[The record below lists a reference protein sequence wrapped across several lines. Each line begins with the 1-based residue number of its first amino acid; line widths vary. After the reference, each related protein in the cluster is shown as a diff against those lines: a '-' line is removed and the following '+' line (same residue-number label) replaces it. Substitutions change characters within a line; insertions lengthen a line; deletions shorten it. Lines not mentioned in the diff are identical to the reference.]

1 MDFSHYLTPL
11 FNPKN
16 IAVIGASQRPSSVGT
31 VLWKHIQK
39 ARNLN
44 VFPVNPKYKTLEN
57 WHCYP
62 SLDEISD
69 HIDLAVVA
77 TPPSTYK
84 KVVESCQKSK
94 VSAILFSGGYPRSTL
109 TKEILEKVQEAADS
123 GILILGP
130 HSLGFLRPTLNLNAS
145 FMTDVPK
152 MGNIGLISQ
161 SPGLSNAIVQNV
173 TAANGGFS
181 CIIDP
186 GIETILTTADF
197 VSFLA
202 ADQRTECI
210 ALYIESFKDPRRLLT
225 AISAAVQTK
234 PVLILKGGRSK
245 NSADVV
251 IRNNGLGQDR
261 FAVMERALIK
271 AGAIIVDTLQQLNE
285 AIQAFM
291 YRRSLMVGDLYA
303 IGNSKGID
311 TLLADHADFAELK
324 LAQVE
329 PKISKQITE
338 KFELPHPF
346 FNPLNLGL
354 LMTPDKIAELLAT
367 VLALE
372 DCAAVLLTLTGNQVQ
387 EPLQTAKAILPV
399 IQKSPKMVIS
409 VWLGGEDTDKAI
421 RFLNQ
426 NGLPAF
432 DNIRAGTDALV
443 FMKAFSSM
451 EERKRTV
458 LSDTPPLSSEF
469 FAPVRKIVQKALKE
483 KRNLLYENET
493 KRLLASIGFKTA
505 PCLFAGSIGEAEQA
519 AEALGYPVAMK
530 IRVDGVLSKSDSGGV
545 IIGINNSR
553 ELSSAWNAMQ
563 IRSETLLL
571 SPEDFSVVI
580 EKSLPTMDG
589 REIRMGIKRA
599 SQYGP
604 IVYVGVGGLYGEI
617 VCSDASSFVPVSLHD
632 ARAMLTESAFSALF
646 GRYKGLSKV
655 DIQEVASMLV
665 KLSQLA
671 EAVPCLRNLE
681 IDPLLVGSKE
691 SIVLDAY
698 ATISEEDGQPDTH
711 DGHLIFP
718 GVLTAE
724 PELIE
729 GRFGALMLR
738 PAHHSDHAMYRSYL
752 DNLSDHSR
760 RLRFHGAAKVSDS
773 AVLNTIT
780 YNKDRTFTIF
790 AVDKHP
796 TPPAIRAEAT
806 FSLLPNGKDA
816 EFGISVADEWQ
827 GKGLSSFLM
836 NKLEDEARR
845 RNIRYLF
852 GYVLKDNLGMDGM
865 MKKRGYEFEPDPS
878 DPHVNLFKLDVSKK

>member
-16 IAVIGASQRPSSVGT
+16 IAVIGASHRPSSVGT
-31 VLWKHIQK
+31 TLWNHIQK

-44 VFPVNPKYKTLEN
+44 VFPVNPKYKTIEN
-57 WHCYP
+57 WHCFP
-62 SLDEISD
+62 SLDDIPE
-69 HIDLAVVA
+69 HIDLAVVT

-84 KVVESCQKSK
+84 KVVESCQENQ
-94 VSAILFSGGYPRSTL
+94 VSAILFSGGYPRSNL

-152 MGNIGLISQ
+152 RGNIGLISQ

-173 TAANGGFS
+173 SAANGGFS

-186 GIETILTTADF
+186 GIETVLTTADF

-202 ADQRTECI
+202 TDQQTECI
-210 ALYIESFKDPRRLLT
+210 ALYIESFKNPRKLLT
-225 AISAAVQTK
+225 AISHAVQSK

-245 NSADVV
+245 SSADVV
-251 IRNNGLGQDR
+251 IRNNGLVQDK

-291 YRRSLMVGDLYA
+291 YRRSLMSGDLYA
-303 IGNSKGID
+303 IGNSKGVD
-311 TLLADHADFAELK
+311 TLLADHADFAALK

-329 PKISKQITE
+329 PQTSKEITE
-338 KFELPHPF
+338 KFDLPHPF
-346 FNPLNLGL
+346 FNPLNLGM
-354 LMTPDKIAELLAT
+354 LMPPDKIAELLAT
-367 VLALE
+367 VLDLE
-372 DCAAVLLTLTGNQVQ
+372 DCSTVLLTLTGSQQQ
-387 EPLQTAKAILPV
+387 EPIQTAKAILPV

-409 VWLGGEDTDKAI
+409 VWLGGEDAKDAI
-421 RFLNQ
+421 RFLHQ

-443 FMKAFSSM
+443 FMKTFSSL
-451 EERKRTV
+451 EERKKQ
-458 LSDTPPLSSEF
+458 LLLDLPPLSTEF

-519 AEALGYPVAMK
+519 ADALGYPVAMK

-545 IIGINNSR
+545 IVGINNNR
-553 ELSSAWNAMQ
+553 ELISAWNAMQ
-563 IRSETLLL
+563 VRSETLLL

-580 EKSLPTMDG
+580 EKSLSTMDG

-599 SQYGP
+599 SHFGP
-604 IVYVGVGGLYGEI
+604 VVYVGVGGLYGEI

-632 ARAMLTESAFSALF
+632 ARTMLSESSFSTLF
-646 GRYKGLSKV
+646 GRYKGLPK
-655 DIQEVASMLV
+655 INIEEVASMLV

-671 EAVPCLRNLE
+671 EAVPSLRNLE

-698 ATISEEDGQPDTH
+698 ATISEEAGQSDTH
-711 DGHLIFP
+711 DQHLIFP
-718 GVLTAE
+718 GDLTTE

-738 PAHHSDHAMYRSYL
+738 PAHHSDHAMYRNYV
-752 DNLSDHSR
+752 DNLSDQSR
-760 RLRFHGAAKVSDS
+760 RLRFHGTSKVSDS
-773 AVLNTIT
+773 AVLNTLT
-780 YNKDRTFTIF
+780 YNKDRIYLIF

-796 TPPAIRAEAT
+796 ISPAIRAEAT
-806 FSLLPNGKDA
+806 FSILPNGKDA
-816 EFGISVADEWQ
+816 EFGISVSDEWQ
-827 GKGLSSFLM
+827 GKGISSFLM
-836 NKLEDEARR
+836 KKLEDEARR
-845 RNIRYLF
+845 RSIRYLF
-852 GYVLKDNLGMDGM
+852 GYVLKDNLGMEGM
-865 MKKRGYEFEPDPS
+865 MKKRGYEFEPDPT

>member
-31 VLWKHIQK
+31 VLWNHVQK

-44 VFPVNPKYKTLEN
+44 VFPVNPKYKTLGN
-57 WHCYP
+57 WHCFP
-62 SLDEISD
+62 SLDDIPD
-69 HIDLAVVA
+69 PIDLAVVC
-77 TPPSTYK
+77 TPPSTY
-84 KVVESCQKSK
+84 QKIVDACRK
-94 VSAILFSGGYPRSTL
+94 NHVSAILFSGGYPRSTL
-109 TKEILEKVQEAADS
+109 TAEVLEKIQKAEEA

-130 HSLGFLRPTLNLNAS
+130 HSLGFLRPTINLNAS
-145 FMTDVPK
+145 FMTIVPK
-152 MGNIGLISQ
+152 RGNIGLISQ

-173 TAANGGFS
+173 SAANGGFS

-186 GIETILTTADF
+186 GIETTLTTADY

-202 ADQRTECI
+202 TDQSTECI
-210 ALYIESFKDPRRLLT
+210 ALYLESFKDPRRLLT
-225 AISAAVQTK
+225 AISGAVQSK

-251 IRNNGLGQDR
+251 IRNNGLGQDKH
-261 FAVMERALIK
+261 AVMERALIK

-291 YRRSLMVGDLYA
+291 YRRTLMNGDLYA
-303 IGNSKGID
+303 IGNSKGVD
-311 TLLADHADFAELK
+311 TLLADHADFAKLK

-329 PKISKQITE
+329 PKTSKQITE
-338 KFELPHPF
+338 KFDLPHPF

-354 LMTPDKIAELLAT
+354 LMPPDKIAELLAT
-367 VLALE
+367 VLDLE
-372 DCAAVLLTLTGNQVQ
+372 DCSAVLLTLTGNPLQ
-387 EPLQTAKAILPV
+387 EPLETARALLPV

-443 FMKAFSSM
+443 FMKTFSSI
-451 EERKRTV
+451 EERKQQL
-458 LSDTPPLSSEF
+458 LSDLPPLNSEF

-493 KRLLASIGFKTA
+493 KRLLASVGFKTA

-530 IRVDGVLSKSDSGGV
+530 IRVDGVLSKSDAGGV
-545 IIGINNSR
+545 IVGINNSR
-553 ELSSAWNAMQ
+553 ELASAWNAMQ
-563 IRSETLLL
+563 IRSESLLL

-580 EKSLPTMDG
+580 EKSLSTMDG

-599 SQYGP
+599 SLFGP

-617 VCSDASSFVPVSLHD
+617 ACSDASNFVPVSLHD
-632 ARAMLTESAFSALF
+632 ARAMLSESSFSALF
-646 GRYKGLSKV
+646 GRYKGLAKI
-655 DIQEVASMLV
+655 DIEDVASMLV

-671 EAVPCLRNLE
+671 EAVPSLRNLE

-691 SIVLDAY
+691 SVVLDAY
-698 ATISEEDGQPDTH
+698 ATISEEESSYDR
-711 DGHLIFP
+711 HLIFP
-718 GVLTAE
+718 GDLTSE

-738 PAHHSDHAMYRSYL
+738 PAQHSDHAMYRTYL
-752 DNLSDHSR
+752 DGMSEQSR
-760 RLRFHGAAKVSDS
+760 RLRFHGASRVSET
-773 AVLNTIT
+773 AVLNTLT
-780 YNKDRTFTIF
+780 YNKDQTYTIF

-816 EFGISVADEWQ
+816 EFGISVSDEWQ

-836 NKLEDEARR
+836 KKLEDEARR

-865 MKKRGYEFEPDPS
+865 MKKRGYEFESDPT